1 MDALKK
7 SLAAEDVKAPAA
19 ASGKA
24 KKPRKKAEG
33 QREMLLPIAGKGA
46 GKQEA
51 AKPVAKAAP
60 AKPSTR
66 QRKAG

>member
-7 SLAAEDVKAPAA
+7 SLAAEDTKAPA

-24 KKPRKKAEG
+24 KKPKKKVEG

-46 GKQEA
+46 GKAEA
-51 AKPVAKAAP
+51 AKPAAKAAP
-60 AKPSTR
+60 AKASTR